1 MLIHA
6 ELLSNVSGL
15 GLKKNFWASASSL
28 AAGADSDYVPNS
40 LDETTTDYSTDDDI
54 SKVAK
59 LITIK
64 HGRPVVYFGSSEV
77 VESVRSPNAG
87 PSS

>member
-1 MLIHA
+1 
-6 ELLSNVSGL
+6 
-15 GLKKNFWASASSL
+15 
-28 AAGADSDYVPNS
+28 VPNS